1 MIMDARTA
9 RVLVTLVAF
18 SAAVG
23 LVYAIRKTLVIF
35 LFAILL
41 AYFLDPAIAWVQ
53 RASPLSKQK
62 RAPAIAQVYLALGIV
77 VGAFLLW
84 VGPVLIAQGEVLG
97 NNLPSLLDNLT
108 TGKVVWKIGGEH
120 GWSYDT
126 QLRLEQVVREH
137 RDDILAWVKYFGFYT
152 AHLAE
157 NIIWLVVIPILA
169 IFFLKDGRALANAA
183 IELFPG
189 RRNRALLESV
199 TEDMNSM
206 LARFIR
212 SQIILAGLSGVVYMA
227 ALLPLRYP
235 FALVLAVASG
245 FMEFVPVVG
254 PLVAAISIMSVGFL
268 ASYPH
273 GGVVLLILAVWRI
286 IQDYVISP
294 RILGDRMKL
303 HPVAAVF
310 AVMAGGE
317 LAGVL
322 GVYLSIPV
330 MAAIRIIW
338 KSARR
343 YSESSQISYP
353 TAA

>member
-1 MIMDARTA
+1 MIMDAKTA

-137 RDDILAWVKYFGFYT
+137 RDDILAWVKYFGF
-152 AHLAE
+152 
-157 NIIWLVVIPILA
+157 
-169 IFFLKDGRALANAA
+169 
-183 IELFPG
+183 
-189 RRNRALLESV
+189 
-199 TEDMNSM
+199 
-206 LARFIR
+206 
-212 SQIILAGLSGVVYMA
+212 
-227 ALLPLRYP
+227 
-235 FALVLAVASG
+235 
-245 FMEFVPVVG
+245 
-254 PLVAAISIMSVGFL
+254 
-268 ASYPH
+268 
-273 GGVVLLILAVWRI
+273 
-286 IQDYVISP
+286 
-294 RILGDRMKL
+294 
-303 HPVAAVF
+303 
-310 AVMAGGE
+310 
-317 LAGVL
+317 
-322 GVYLSIPV
+322 
-330 MAAIRIIW
+330 
-338 KSARR
+338 
-343 YSESSQISYP
+343 
-353 TAA
+353 